1 MKRRA
6 WLCKLVGIALACRAA
21 QAWGQTRPPTV
32 GYLGPPVPDGP
43 GHDLF
48 DGLRAEMLRLGWVEG
63 KNLRYEARLPG
74 PVDSRGTA
82 AQRVA
87 TLARELA
94 AANVDVIVAMS
105 NGGAQAAK
113 QASSIIPI
121 VFLAQKPVENGLVSS
136 LAHPGGNL
144 TGMTYHIDSLMI
156 KRMQLLTQAAPGLAR
171 VAYLSRNDA
180 ESDASARTAAKTLNL
195 ELQLVPVQAAEDL
208 ERAIGAAPPPGAWV
222 VDDYSLF
229 ISHMQRIVELIAR
242 TRKPAIYSS
251 NDWVQRGGLMS
262 YSDDRKDVMRYVARY
277 VDRILRGARPAEM
290 PVEQPTQFVLALNAK
305 TARALSLAIPA
316 SLMLRVDELIE

>member
-1 MKRRA
+1 
-6 WLCKLVGIALACRAA
+6 LGEVVGFGLACRAS
-21 QAWGQTRPPTV
+21 QAWGQTRSPTV
-32 GYLGPPVPDGP
+32 GYLGPPVPDEP
-43 GHDLF
+43 GQGLF
-48 DGLRAEMLRLGWVEG
+48 DGLRAEMHRLGWVEG
-63 KNLRYEARLPG
+63 KNLRYESRLPG
-74 PVDSRGTA
+74 PVDSRGATE
-82 AQRVA
+82 QRVA
-87 TLARELA
+87 TLARELV

-113 QASSIIPI
+113 RASSIIPI
-121 VFLAQKPVENGLVSS
+121 VFLAEKPVENGLVSS

-180 ESDASARTAAKTLNL
+180 EGDASARAAAKTLNL
-195 ELQLVPVQAAEDL
+195 ELQLVQVQAAEDL
-208 ERAIGAAPPPGAWV
+208 ERVIGAAPPPGAWV
-222 VDDYSLF
+222 IDDYSLF
-229 ISHMQRIVELIAR
+229 INHMQRIVELIAR

-251 NDWVQRGGLMS
+251 NDWVQLGGLMS

-305 TARALSLAIPA
+305 TARALSLAIPP